1 MAHCFNPIDAHN
13 DLRARLF
20 GVEKLEGYWLVK
32 DPAWVPRDPS
42 GLVHASLI
50 SLDRVFER
58 IEDLHLRYIIVEA
71 DESDYDVSPILVVGV
86 HTTIPDF
93 NLLTVVWAGLDDGSH
108 NLASVVGCA
117 YVLGGAPSVAL
128 LVQGTLDPECPS
140 HDGVRQL
147 DVFREDDCDL

>member
-86 HTTIPDF
+86 
-93 NLLTVVWAGLDDGSH
+93 
-108 NLASVVGCA
+108 
-117 YVLGGAPSVAL
+117 
-128 LVQGTLDPECPS
+128 
-140 HDGVRQL
+140 
-147 DVFREDDCDL
+147 